1 MLSPGIRVAKDNAQ
15 NLTEQ
20 RDALPAGIRLTEAE
34 IAKTKESL
42 GSRLSMLD
50 HWRKQRRE
58 CLEQIDAMPS
68 PLLHPYFFLSS
79 RRTWSV
85 ATKVLGGG
93 LDRFLSVLLN
103 GIGKLLGF

>member
-42 GSRLSMLD
+42 GSRLSMLTQNLVG
-50 HWRKQRRE
+50 RNEKE
-58 CLEQIDAMPS
+58 
-68 PLLHPYFFLSS
+68 
-79 RRTWSV
+79 
-85 ATKVLGGG
+85 VLGGG